1 MNERI
6 ITDSHI
12 RSFEQQLMLEEKSA
26 CTVRKYLHDV
36 RMFADFCAGAPVM
49 QDVLIAYKEQLC
61 EKYSVRSINSMLASL
76 GSLFSHIG
84 WHELHVKGIRVQRQ
98 LYCAEESE
106 LTREEY
112 YRLCCAAERRSAR
125 LGLILQTI
133 GSTGMRVSELRF
145 VTVEAAR
152 CGEAFV
158 RCKGKARVI
167 FLVPELRNR
176 LLDYAEQHG
185 IERSMIFVTRGGLPV
200 DRTNIWRDMKTVCAD
215 AGISPDKVFPHNL
228 RHLFARVFYEMD
240 KDIAQLAD
248 VLGHSSINTTRLYI
262 VSSGAEHR
270 RRMEDMGLIK

>member
-12 RSFEQQLMLEEKSA
+12 RSFEQQLMLEEKSS

-76 GSLFSHIG
+76 GSLFSHLG

-98 LYCAEESE
+98 LYCTEESE

-112 YRLCCAAERRSAR
+112 YRLCRAAERRSAR

-152 CGEAFV
+152 CGEAVV

-215 AGISPDKVFPHNL
+215 AGISLDKVFPHNL

>member
-1 MNERI
+1 MHRAKI
-6 ITDSHI
+6 SARCAYVCRLLRGRTRDAGCSDSI
-12 RSFEQQLMLEEKSA
+12 
-26 CTVRKYLHDV
+26 
-36 RMFADFCAGAPVM
+36 
-49 QDVLIAYKEQLC
+49 KELLC

-76 GSLFSHIG
+76 GSLFSHLG

-112 YRLCCAAERRSAR
+112 YRLCRAAERRSAR

-152 CGEAFV
+152 CGEAVV

>member
-49 QDVLIAYKEQLC
+49 QDVLIAYKELLC

-76 GSLFSHIG
+76 GYLRFYGWGNLTVKQLKVQKSLF
-84 WHELHVKGIRVQRQ
+84 
-98 LYCAEESE
+98 ADESKE

-112 YRLCCAAERRSAR
+112 YRLCRAAERRSAR

-152 CGEAFV
+152 CGEAVV

-228 RHLFARVFYEMD
+228 RHLFARLFYEMD

-248 VLGHSSINTTRLYI
+248 VLGHSSINTTRIYI
-262 VSSGAEHR
+262 MSTGTEHR
-270 RRMEDMGLIK
+270 HQMEKLGLLA

>member
-49 QDVLIAYKEQLC
+49 QDVLIAYKELLC

-76 GSLFSHIG
+76 GSLFSHLG
-84 WHELHVKGIRVQRQ
+84 WHELHVKGIRVQLQ

-112 YRLCCAAERRSAR
+112 YRLCRAAERRSAR

-152 CGEAFV
+152 CGEAVV

>member
-12 RSFEQQLMLEEKSA
+12 RSFEQQLMLEEKSS

-49 QDVLIAYKEQLC
+49 QDVLIGYKEQLC

-76 GSLFSHIG
+76 GSLFSHLG
-84 WHELHVKGIRVQRQ
+84 WHELHVKGIRVRRQ

-112 YRLCCAAERRSAR
+112 YRLCRAAERRSAR

-152 CGEAFV
+152 CGEAVV

>member
-1 MNERI
+1 
-6 ITDSHI
+6 
-12 RSFEQQLMLEEKSA
+12 
-26 CTVRKYLHDV
+26 
-36 RMFADFCAGAPVM
+36 
-49 QDVLIAYKEQLC
+49 
-61 EKYSVRSINSMLASL
+61 
-76 GSLFSHIG
+76 
-84 WHELHVKGIRVQRQ
+84 
-98 LYCAEESE
+98 
-106 LTREEY
+106 
-112 YRLCCAAERRSAR
+112 
-125 LGLILQTI
+125 
-133 GSTGMRVSELRF
+133 MRVSELRF

-152 CGEAFV
+152 CGEAVV

-215 AGISPDKVFPHNL
+215 AGICPDKVFPHNL

>member
-36 RMFADFCAGAPVM
+36 RIFADFCAGAPVM
-49 QDVLIAYKEQLC
+49 QDVLIAYKELLC
-61 EKYSVRSINSMLASL
+61 KKYSVRSINSMLASL
-76 GSLFSHIG
+76 GSLFSHLG

-112 YRLCCAAERRSAR
+112 YRLCRAAERRSAR

-152 CGEAFV
+152 CGEAVV

-176 LLDYAEQHG
+176 LLDMQN
-185 IERSMIFVTRGGLPV
+185 SMG
-200 DRTNIWRDMKTVCAD
+200 
-215 AGISPDKVFPHNL
+215 
-228 RHLFARVFYEMD
+228 
-240 KDIAQLAD
+240 
-248 VLGHSSINTTRLYI
+248 
-262 VSSGAEHR
+262 
-270 RRMEDMGLIK
+270 